1 MINYL
6 AMCRNLPVI
15 LLVCLISLPVT
26 GQQDPEAKKILDRF
40 AKKAES
46 SYPFQIGF
54 EYNYESQADN
64 YTETDQ
70 GSILIDKNRFC
81 LSLPEMQIFCDG
93 TTYWNYL
100 VENQEVYIS
109 DPADNNAEDLFLS
122 NPAGIFTFYNE
133 NFKYRLKGELNIMG
147 ASVYEI
153 DLYPIDL
160 NKPYHTI
167 KLLIDKVNYQLHSLQ
182 TLEKQGVIH
191 TITVREF
198 KPGIKPGVDAFIF
211 KPEDYPDVVV
221 VDTRL

>member
-1 MINYL
+1 MTNYQ
-6 AMCRNLPVI
+6 AMYRYLPVI
-15 LLVCLISLPVT
+15 LMVCLRSLPIT
-26 GQQDPEAKKILDRF
+26 GQQDPEARKILDRF

-46 SYPFQIGF
+46 SYPLQIGF

-64 YTETDQ
+64 YTEADQ
-70 GSILIDKNRFC
+70 GSILIDKNRFR
-81 LSLPEMQIFCDG
+81 LSLPEMEIFCDG

-109 DPADNNAEDLFLS
+109 DPADKGGEDMFLS

-147 ASVYEI
+147 AIVYEI
-153 DLYPIDL
+153 DLFPNDL

-167 KLLIDKVNYQLHSLQ
+167 KLLIDKASYQLHSVQ

-191 TITVREF
+191 TITVKEY
-198 KPGIKPGVDAFIF
+198 KPGIKPGNDAFIF
-211 KPEDYPDVVV
+211 KPEEYPDVVV